1 MFGKCMASAMDIFS
15 RMETIASFKQSCMVV
30 FVDDDDE
37 EEEDTIES
45 CTATAVT
52 TGCWSIISRS
62 GGGGVLVLLVV
73 VLLLL
78 EQDGSHRNVV
88 WTMVCTNCT
97 KVVLS
102 AAKSV
107 SDATFT
113 NAAVVAS
120 EEIWSPTNPCVV
132 VRPATL

>member
-1 MFGKCMASAMDIFS
+1 MDIFS

-30 FVDDDDE
+30 FVDDDDDDD
-37 EEEDTIES
+37 DTIES
-45 CTATAVT
+45 STATAVT
-52 TGCWSIISRS
+52 TGCWSIISRN
-62 GGGGVLVLLVV
+62 GGVLVLLVVV